1 MFTKNL
7 GELSQQFENKLSV
20 LMKSCK
26 QFSYLSTFSDP
37 NSFMTDGAWAA
48 VVQWMV
54 FYKRVRLWCQV
65 SNIILVQILRQ

>member
-37 NSFMTDGAWAA
+37 NSFMTVHGPQLYNGW
-48 VVQWMV
+48 
-54 FYKRVRLWCQV
+54 YSIRG
-65 SNIILVQILRQ
+65 